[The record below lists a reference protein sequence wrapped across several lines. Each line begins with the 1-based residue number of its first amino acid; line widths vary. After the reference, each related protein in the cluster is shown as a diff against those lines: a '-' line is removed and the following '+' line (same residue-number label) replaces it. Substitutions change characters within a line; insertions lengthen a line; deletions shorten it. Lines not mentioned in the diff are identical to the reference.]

1 MKQYNNIVIS
11 NISMF
16 KPSEEQKQISKYTQ
30 DGYNVIVNSVAGSG
44 KSSTVIT
51 VAKDLPKKS
60 FLHIT
65 FNSMLRLEFKEKL
78 KTLNITNI
86 DVHTYH
92 SLAVKHYSKDAHTDS
107 GLKKILFNN
116 VIPFIP
122 KKEIPKFDIV
132 VLDEAQDMSILYYQ
146 FIRKF
151 LQDIQGKKKIQIIV
165 LGDNKQGL
173 YEFKGSDIRFLTLA
187 EEIWKDFGLLKMTEF
202 KHCKLTMSYRITNQM
217 SSFIN
222 NCMLEDSD
230 TKIDACR
237 NGDPVTYIRNTRFNI
252 ENIVFF
258 HIKRILEEGDLPS
271 DIFILGGSVK
281 GTNSN
286 IRKLENLLVENDIP
300 CHIPMFETGTVDE
313 RIIDGKIVFSTFHSV
328 KGRQRKY
335 VFVMGFD
342 NSYFSIYART
352 LDKNICPNTLYVGCT
367 RATHKVFL
375 LENNSHSTDRPLP
388 FLKMNHYEMIATDYI
403 DFKGL
408 PQTIFYEKDP
418 NSNSSNDIIKT
429 HFVTPTELIKFLQEQ
444 VIEEVTPILDKI
456 FISIQ
461 EPEIQ
466 DLNEIPSIVKFSNN
480 NHEDISDLN
489 GIAIPCIYWDYIQ
502 KKRGNAEKENALY
515 SFIETQFNDIND
527 YEHAYLKKIFREL
540 KPICETPD
548 DYLYMSNVYVAIQ
561 EKLYFKL
568 KQIRRTEY
576 NWLSQN
582 VIDKCNQRLDF
593 SITHNGTEDIESYE
607 NTIIHYKMIEEHKVI
622 DSVLESYLGKDIKYR
637 FNARVDLITKTTI
650 WEVKC
655 TTQLTMEHYLQVVIY
670 AWLWKLLYKQEDKKV
685 KIINVKTGQVK
696 ELCATMEELTF
707 IMVALLK
714 GKYINKEQ
722 MEDVEFIDKCK
733 KNKC

>member
-1 MKQYNNIVIS
+1 
-11 NISMF
+11 MF
-16 KPSEEQKQISKYTQ
+16 SPSDEQKLISKNVK

-44 KSSTVIT
+44 KSSTIIT
-51 VAKDLPKKS
+51 VARYLPKKNI
-60 FLHIT
+60 LHIT

-86 DVHTYH
+86 EVHTFH
-92 SLAVKHYSKDAHTDS
+92 SLGVKYYSKDAHTDS
-107 GLKKILFNN
+107 GLRKILYSN

-122 KKEIPKFDIV
+122 KKELPKIDIV

-146 FIRKF
+146 FIQKF
-151 LQDIQGKKKIQIIV
+151 LQDIQCKKKIQIII
-165 LGDNKQGL
+165 LGDKFQGL
-173 YEFKGSDIRFLTLA
+173 YEFKGSDIRFLTHA
-187 EEIWKDFGLLKMTEF
+187 EEIWKDFRLLKMTEF

-222 NCMLEDSD
+222 NCMLENSD

-237 NGDPVTYIRNTRFNI
+237 NGDSVIYIRNTRSNI
-252 ENIVFF
+252 EKIVFF

-286 IRKLENLLVENDIP
+286 IRKLENLLVENNIP
-300 CHIPMFETGTVDE
+300 CHIPMFESITADE

-342 NSYFSIYART
+342 HSYFSIYART

-367 RATHKVFL
+367 RATHKLFL
-375 LENNSHSTDRPLP
+375 LENDSHSTDRPLP

-403 DFKGL
+403 DFKGS
-408 PQTIFYEKDP
+408 PQTVFYEKDP
-418 NSNSSNDIIKT
+418 NANSSKDVIKT
-429 HFVTPTELIKFLQEQ
+429 HFVTPTELIKFIPEQ
-444 VIEEVTPILDKI
+444 VIEEVTPIIEKI
-456 FISIQ
+456 FVSIC
-461 EPEIQ
+461 EPEIY
-466 DLNEIPSIVKFSNN
+466 DLDEIPSIVKFSNN

-489 GIAIPCIYWDYIQ
+489 GIAIPCMYWDYIQ
-502 KKRGNAEKENALY
+502 KKRGNGYKDNDLY
-515 SFIETQFNDIND
+515 SFIETQVKDMND
-527 YEHAYLKKIFREL
+527 YEHPFLKRVFSEL
-540 KPICETPD
+540 KPICDTPD

-568 KQIRRTEY
+568 KQIQRTEY

-582 VIDKCNQRLDF
+582 VIDKCNQCLDF
-593 SITHNGTEDIESYE
+593 YITNNGVEDIESYE
-607 NTIIHYKMIEEHKVI
+607 NTIIHHKMVEEHIVI
-622 DSVLESYLGKDIKYR
+622 DSLLEIYLCKDIKYR
-637 FNARVDLITKTTI
+637 FNARVDLITKSTI

-670 AWLWKLLYKQEDKKV
+670 AWLWKLIYPQEDKKV

-696 ELCATMEELTF
+696 ELCATMEELTL
-707 IMVALLK
+707 IVVALLK
-714 GKYINKEQ
+714 GKYTNNEPIKD
-722 MEDVEFIDKCK
+722 MEFIEKCK
-733 KNKC
+733 NTISSLRSTIL